1 MKILDKVKFFETLE
15 YNPHP
20 KQWLFHRAVSRFRIA
35 CCGRRFGKSTM
46 AAYDLAPE
54 LFLPRRRYWIVGPT
68 YDLGEKEFRVLW
80 DALIIKQGLGKERR
94 LKKAYNKRSG
104 EMFMEFPWQTRVE
117 VRSAD
122 HPEFLVGESLH
133 GVIVSEAAKQKRD
146 TWERYIRAALAD
158 YRGWATF
165 PTTPEGFNWLYSLWQ
180 LGQDPSYKDYQS
192 WRFPA
197 WDNPFVYPGGREDEE
212 ITLIE
217 RTTSP
222 EWFLQEIGADFAS
235 FVGKIYSEFDE
246 TVHVTRVDYNP
257 GLKSYMTV
265 DWGFV
270 NPLAALWFQT
280 DGEDNVYIWREHYRA
295 YWRLAEHIEYW
306 KHQMDNPSDYHLDLI
321 FGDAE
326 DPEAVAQMNYDFGP
340 TIALPEAKKNWRQG
354 IECVKRF
361 LKMYQVGEQDEY
373 GTPLERPKLFIDHS
387 CTNLIHEFN
396 NYRAPETRSDEPAN
410 EQPGRKRPVTAK
422 QDDHALDALRY
433 GLMHI
438 YECGATRHLS
448 EVMTFQEMMPT
459 AGESPSTGG
468 EGYFTLTRGRF

>member
-1 MKILDKVKFFETLE
+1 MKTLDKGAFFQELGYE
-15 YNPHP
+15 PHP
-20 KQWLFHRAVSRFRIA
+20 KQTLYHKSKARFRIA

-46 AAYDLAPE
+46 AAFDLGPE
-54 LFLPRRRYWIVGPT
+54 LFLPKRRYWIVGPT

-80 DALIIKQGLGKERR
+80 DALVIKMGLGKDRR

-104 EMFMEFPWQTRVE
+104 EMYLEFPWQTRVE

-133 GVIVSEAAKQKRD
+133 GIIVSEAAKQKRD

-180 LGQDPSYKDYQS
+180 LGHNPEYPDYES
-192 WRFPA
+192 WRFPS
-197 WDNPFVYPGGREDEE
+197 WDNHYVYPGGRNDDEVK
-212 ITLIE
+212 LIE
-217 RTTSP
+217 KTTSP

-246 TVHVTRVDYNP
+246 SVHVTNVQYQP
-257 GLKSYMTV
+257 GLKSYMAI

-270 NPLAALWFQT
+270 NPLGAVWFQT
-280 DGEDNVYIWREHYRA
+280 DGEDNIYIWREHYLS
-295 YWRLAEHIEYW
+295 YKRLAEHIQIWQAMEQP
-306 KHQMDNPSDYHLDLI
+306 KGFKLDLI

-326 DPEAVAQMNYDFGP
+326 DPEAVAQMNYEYGVP
-340 TIALPEAKKNWRQG
+340 CVAMPEAKKNWRQG
-354 IECVKRF
+354 IECVKKF
-361 LKMYQVGEQDEY
+361 LKLYQIGESDEF
-373 GTPLERPKLFIDHS
+373 GTPLEKPKLFIDHS
-387 CTNLIHEFN
+387 CTNLIYEFN

-410 EQPGRKRPVTAK
+410 EQPGRKRPVVAK
-422 QDDHALDALRY
+422 QDDHLLDALRY

-448 EVMTFQEMMPT
+448 ETMGGYE
-459 AGESPSTGG
+459 AGVATVER
-468 EGYFTLTRGRF
+468 GYFIMNGARF

>member
-1 MKILDKVKFFETLE
+1 MRAVDKVEMFKQLD
-15 YNPHP
+15 YVPHP
-20 KQWLFHRAVSRFRIA
+20 KQVLYHQSKARFRIA

-46 AAYDLAPE
+46 SAMDLAPE
-54 LFLPRRRYWIVGPT
+54 LFIPSRRFWIVGPT

-80 DALIIKQGLGKERR
+80 DALVIKKGLGKDKR

-104 EMFMEFPWQTRVE
+104 EMFLEFPWHTRLE

-122 HPEFLVGESLH
+122 HPEYLVGESLH
-133 GVIVSEAAKQKRD
+133 GVIMSEAAKQKRD
-146 TWERYIRAALAD
+146 TFERYIRAALAD

-180 LGQDPSYKDYQS
+180 LGQDPTFEDYES
-192 WRFPA
+192 WRFPS
-197 WDNPFVYPGGREDEE
+197 WENTHVYPEGRTDPE
-212 ITLIE
+212 IVLIE

-246 TVHVTRVDYNP
+246 TVHVTNVQYRP

-270 NPLAALWFQT
+270 NPLAAIWFQV
-280 DGEDNVYIWREHYRA
+280 DAEDNIYVWREHYQS
-295 YWRLAEHIEYW
+295 YKRLAEHIEMW
-306 KHQMDNPSDYHLDLI
+306 KAQDIADGGRRADLI

-326 DPEAVAQMNYDFGP
+326 DPEAVAQMNYDYGP
-340 TIALPEAKKNWRQG
+340 TIALPEAKKNWREG

-361 LKMYQVGEQDEY
+361 LKLYQVGEKDEY

-387 CTNLIHEFN
+387 CRHLIYEFN

-438 YECGATRHLS
+438 YTCGVTRHLS
-448 EVMTFQEMMPT
+448 DVAEVNGLPEFY
-459 AGESPSTGG
+459 GNSNES
-468 EGYFTLTRGRF
+468 GYFTTTGGRF